1 MKLFLLLCAIALVL
15 PVAGVMN
22 VADRDLGEKNL
33 WTVAMF
39 IGSMLIPAAAVLSF
53 LFTVDAWRRGAGR
66 FLRGYAMA
74 VSIAALILSGYLSAW
89 GMIGFRPW
97 NF

>member
-1 MKLFLLLCAIALVL
+1 
-15 PVAGVMN
+15 MN
-22 VADRDLGEKNL
+22 VADLELGEKNL

-39 IGSMLIPAAAVLSF
+39 IGSMLIPAAAILSF
-53 LFTVDAWRRGAGR
+53 LFTVDAWRGGAGR